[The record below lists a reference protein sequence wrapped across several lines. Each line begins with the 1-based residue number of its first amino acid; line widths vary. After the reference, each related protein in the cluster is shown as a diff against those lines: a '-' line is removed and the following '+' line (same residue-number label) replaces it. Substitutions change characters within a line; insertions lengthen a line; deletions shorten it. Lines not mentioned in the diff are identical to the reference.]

1 MINLLEKGGI
11 MMKLKRFLNLILM
24 ITLVAAFATL
34 VAAGEQAKV
43 NINTASAEELV
54 QVKGIGPKYAE
65 RIVDYRE
72 KNGPFNKVEDI
83 MMVKGIG
90 AKTFESIKDLI
101 TADMAK
107 K

>member
-1 MINLLEKGGI
+1 MVKI
-11 MMKLKRFLNLILM
+11 KRFLTLILIM
-24 ITLVAAFATL
+24 SLVVVFASL
-34 VAAGEQAKV
+34 VQAEDQSRI
-43 NINTASAEELV
+43 NINTASIEELV

-65 RIVDYRE
+65 RIVEYRE
-72 KNGPFNKVEDI
+72 KNGHFTKVEDV

-101 TADMAK
+101 TAETSK

>member
-1 MINLLEKGGI
+1 MVKI
-11 MMKLKRFLNLILM
+11 KRFLTLILM
-24 ITLVAAFATL
+24 ISLVVAFVPL
-34 VAAGEQAKV
+34 VPAEEQAKI
-43 NINTASAEELV
+43 NINTASVEELV
-54 QVKGIGPKYAE
+54 GVKGIGPKYAE
-65 RIVDYRE
+65 RIVEYRE

-101 TADMAK
+101 TAETSK